1 MESTTH
7 PRESDPPAAFV
18 SYSWAGEEHGAWV
31 ADLARR
37 LRANGVDVHLDR
49 WDVGLGHDL
58 NQFMERYAEPTA
70 RVLVVLSDDYKQ
82 KADDRGKSP
91 SGVGTETTIVSSTVY
106 ADLGGNRVVPVVPDS
121 GTVAGNPLVP
131 TYLSGRKWIDFRGDN
146 EKAYEELLRELHGVP
161 LEAAPPLGPNPFLGR
176 TQSQVTA
183 AIRND
188 PARWQDGRSSG
199 LIEINLNQNSGRF
212 TLGSGEAS
220 FPMHLDWPSGARA
233 QPGGSRRVRHYGDY
247 IGKIGLIAAASS
259 HAEMFDDLALLP
271 MSNRVESTDVGDVL
285 VMLNHGGYWALLAL
299 DDVVFPVG
307 PNGYEPVAVVRYVIA
322 TDRTSSLTF
331 YDIPPI
337 GVL

>member
-1 MESTTH
+1 MESTKR

-58 NQFMERYAEPTA
+58 NLFMERYAEPTA

-106 ADLGGNRVVPVVPDS
+106 ADLGSNRVVPVIPDS
-121 GTVAGNPLVP
+121 GTVAGDPLIP
-131 TYLSGRKWIDFRGDN
+131 TYLSSRKWIDFRRDN

-161 LEAAPPLGPNPFLGR
+161 LEAAPPLGSNPFRGR
-176 TQSQVTA
+176 TQAQATA

-220 FPMHLDWPSGARA
+220 FLMQLDWRSGAPA
-233 QPGGSRRVRHYGDY
+233 QPEGIRRVRHYADY
-247 IGKIGLIAAASS
+247 VGRIGLISAAIK
-259 HAEMFDDLALLP
+259 HPEMFADLATLP
-271 MSNRVESTDVGDVL
+271 LSNRVKSTDVGDVL
-285 VMLNHGGYWALLAL
+285 VMLNHEGYWALLTL

-322 TDRTSSLTF
+322 TDRTASLAF
-331 YDIPPI
+331 DDLPPI